1 MSNPEEALKAFPAG
15 NAHAIIPLKTGLI
28 HATYRVEAEQ
38 GTFVLQRMNKIFE
51 EAVLTDM
58 MHVTEHLKA
67 KGMQTFALVRAND
80 GALSHFDGSSH
91 WRLLTYIEGISVHS
105 PSLEQIESAGE
116 LVGRFHEAM
125 ADASFEFE
133 HKLKAFHN
141 TERYI
146 ERLRILD
153 ESEKGTEKHQALSGM
168 TAYVLGR
175 LAALPFLFKEEPTH
189 VMHGDPKL
197 ENVLFESETGK
208 AVALIDLD
216 TAGRYS
222 HAIEI
227 GDMLRSWTMVP
238 GAAEFSVERWK
249 AALSG
254 YRKSSPFA
262 LDDATCMQ
270 AMIQISLELTVR
282 FIIDAY
288 EEKYFLHNPAKYATL
303 YEQNLEFAKHTLGVL
318 KDFDQKRD
326 LL

>member
-1 MSNPEEALKAFPAG
+1 MSDPATALAAFPIGSVRGITA
-15 NAHAIIPLKTGLI
+15 LKTGLI

-51 EAVLTDM
+51 DSVLADM
-58 MHVTEHLKA
+58 MHVTEHLAK
-67 KGMQTFALVRAND
+67 KGMQTFALVRTND

-105 PSLEQIESAGE
+105 PSMAQIESAGE

-125 ADASFEFE
+125 ADASFEFQ
-133 HKLKAFHN
+133 HTLKAFHN

-146 ERLRILD
+146 ERLKALD
-153 ESEKGTEKHQALSGM
+153 ESEKGTEKHQALAEM
-168 TAYVLGR
+168 TSYVLER

-238 GAAEFSVERWK
+238 GAAEFSAERWK
-249 AALSG
+249 AALTG
-254 YRKSSPFA
+254 YRKASPFA

-270 AMIQISLELTVR
+270 AMIQISLELTAR

-288 EEKYFLHNPAKYATL
+288 EEKYFLHNPAKYPTL
-303 YEQNLEFAKHTLGVL
+303 YEQNLEFAGHTLGVL
-318 KDFDQKRD
+318 KDFDQKRR